1 MYIKKLYIFF
11 FCHTQHITTYYIIN
25 LLTNRKTVETEEKPE
40 TPNQSIS
47 QSTANVSTSA
57 PAESTSASTSKE
69 SESKDGG
76 SGEATDAVNSSL
88 NESTSKPLKEAD
100 NLKRPLVEEDEEVKP
115 KKRKED
121 SQNSKGD
128 LLVLNL
134 ISHFLC
140 IWLLSIGFKNCT
152 LIFNF

>member
-1 MYIKKLYIFF
+1 MYIIKLYIFC

-40 TPNQSIS
+40 TPSQSIS

-69 SESKDGG
+69 TESKDGG
-76 SGEATDAVNSSL
+76 SGEATDTVNSSL
-88 NESTSKPLKEAD
+88 NESTTKPLKEAD

-121 SQNSKGD
+121 SQSSKGD
-128 LLVLNL
+128 SLVLNL

-140 IWLLSIGFKNCT
+140 V
-152 LIFNF
+152 

>member
-1 MYIKKLYIFF
+1 VHKKIIYFLFLSY
-11 FCHTQHITTYYIIN
+11 TTYYIIN

-76 SGEATDAVNSSL
+76 SGEATDTVNSSL
-88 NESTSKPLKEAD
+88 NESTIKPLKEAD

-121 SQNSKGD
+121 SQSSKGD
-128 LLVLNL
+128 L
-134 ISHFLC
+134 
-140 IWLLSIGFKNCT
+140 FK
-152 LIFNF
+152 F